1 MTLAFPNPSRSFDDG
16 RNAVRFFGYDGMFEI
31 RFFVEADALVKL
43 GTMAGGSA
51 TSEAACLSAFDAS
64 RASIYDVAREAYS
77 HDHLNSYTLT
87 VSDFRSAV

>member
-1 MTLAFPNPSRSFDDG
+1 MTLAFPNPSRSFDEA

-31 RFFVEADALVKL
+31 QFFVEAGVLAK
-43 GTMAGGSA
+43 AGA
-51 TSEAACLSAFDAS
+51 TSSGSPAPEAECLSAFDAL